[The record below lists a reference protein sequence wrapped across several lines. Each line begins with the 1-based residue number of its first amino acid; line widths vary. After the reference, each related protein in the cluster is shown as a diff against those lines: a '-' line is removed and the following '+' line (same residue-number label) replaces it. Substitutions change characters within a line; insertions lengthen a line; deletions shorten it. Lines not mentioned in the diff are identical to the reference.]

1 MAFEPAVIE
10 QWIYETLTGDTTLMG
25 LLAPDNKPNGFQMGV
40 YNTIAPQTDPISR
53 KQPITPYIVFDR
65 AGNAGQDQD
74 VLCGSRVFTYPTYR
88 ITVWD
93 TASGALS
100 MARAQTIMARIDTL
114 LDGQKVTTTTPNLFC
129 TRDVAGQSFVL
140 SEGGRTDV
148 AVTATYIIQSVE

>member
-1 MAFEPAVIE
+1 MSYELPTID
-10 QWIYETLTGDTTLMG
+10 QWIYETLTGDATLLG
-25 LLAPDNKPNGFQMGV
+25 LLAPNNEPNGYQMGI
-40 YNTIAPQTDPISR
+40 YNAVAPQVDPISR
-53 KQPITPYIVFDR
+53 RPVQVPYV
-65 AGNAGQDQD
+65 
-74 VLCGSRVFTYPTYR
+74 VFTSASQAVLERSLCNGRFLTDSGYR

-114 LDGQKVTTTTPNLFC
+114 LDGQTVTTTTPNLFC
-129 TRDVAGQSFVL
+129 TRDVSGQSFVL